1 MFDVL
6 KVNGSA
12 IAAAANQASY
22 VYTVQAGDT
31 EVKIEA
37 TVKAVPAATITL
49 TFGTV
54 VKVAGKSTGDAVNVG
69 DALTITPAEAGKV
82 FDVLKVNGNVIAAA
96 ANQANYVYTVQAG
109 DTEVKIE
116 ATVKVVPA
124 ATITL
129 TFGATVKVAGK
140 TSGDAVNVGDA
151 LTIEPAETGKVFDVL
166 KVNGSA
172 IAAAAN
178 QTSYVY
184 TVQAGDT
191 AVAIEATVK

>member
-12 IAAAANQASY
+12 IAAAANQTSY

-49 TFGTV
+49 TFGAV
-54 VKVAGKSTGDAVNVG
+54 VKVAGKST
-69 DALTITPAEAGKV
+69 
-82 FDVLKVNGNVIAAA
+82 
-96 ANQANYVYTVQAG
+96 
-109 DTEVKIE
+109 
-116 ATVKVVPA
+116 
-124 ATITL
+124 
-129 TFGATVKVAGK
+129 
-140 TSGDAVNVGDA
+140 GDAVNVGDA

-178 QTSYVY
+178 QANYVY
-184 TVQAGDT
+184 TVQASDT

>member
-1 MFDVL
+1 M
-6 KVNGSA
+6 
-12 IAAAANQASY
+12 
-22 VYTVQAGDT
+22 
-31 EVKIEA
+31 KIEA
-37 TVKAVPAATITL
+37 TVKAA
-49 TFGTV
+49 
-54 VKVAGKSTGDAVNVG
+54 
-69 DALTITPAEAGKV
+69 
-82 FDVLKVNGNVIAAA
+82 
-96 ANQANYVYTVQAG
+96 
-109 DTEVKIE
+109 
-116 ATVKVVPA
+116 PA

-140 TSGDAVNVGDA
+140 STGDAVNVGDA